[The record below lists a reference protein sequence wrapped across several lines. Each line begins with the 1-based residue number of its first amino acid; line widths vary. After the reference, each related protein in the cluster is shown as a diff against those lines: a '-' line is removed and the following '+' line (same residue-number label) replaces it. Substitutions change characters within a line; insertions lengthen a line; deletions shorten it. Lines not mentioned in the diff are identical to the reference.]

1 MARGS
6 EAKKIVIDKLLETFE
21 NSFLYNDG
29 KEVRIPI
36 EENGEEIQIKVALTA
51 AKENVL
57 PGGDN
62 ILPGEETGKIEFSKE
77 NKERIEQPTAKPT
90 KEELQNVN
98 DLLKALGL

>member
-1 MARGS
+1 MARGA
-6 EAKKIVIDKLLETFE
+6 EAKKIVMNKLLETF
-21 NSFLYNDG
+21 NGAFLYNDG

-51 AKENVL
+51 AKENVI

-62 ILPGEETGKIEFSKE
+62 ALPGEESEKIEFQEKTQ
-77 NKERIEQPTAKPT
+77 ERIEPIKKPT
-90 KEELQNVN
+90 EEELKNVN

>member
-1 MARGS
+1 MARGA
-6 EAKKIVIDKLLETFE
+6 EAKKIVTTKLLETF
-21 NSFLYNDG
+21 NGAFLYNDG

-51 AKENVL
+51 AKENVY

-62 ILPGEETGKIEFSKE
+62 ALPGETIERTESVSQTQ
-77 NKERIEQPTAKPT
+77 ERIEPIKKPT
-90 KEELQNVN
+90 EEELKNVN

>member
-1 MARGS
+1 MARGA
-6 EAKKIVIDKLLETFE
+6 EAKKIVTTKLLETF
-21 NSFLYNDG
+21 NGAFLYNDG

-51 AKENVL
+51 AKENVY

-62 ILPGEETGKIEFSKE
+62 ALPGETIEKIESVSQTQ
-77 NKERIEQPTAKPT
+77 ERTEPIKKPT
-90 KEELQNVN
+90 KEELKNVN

>member
-1 MARGS
+1 MARGA
-6 EAKKIVIDKLLETFE
+6 EAKKIVIDKLLKTFE

-51 AKENVL
+51 AKENVF
-57 PGGDN
+57 PGGDDM
-62 ILPGEETGKIEFSKE
+62 LPGEDTKKIEFPEK
-77 NKERIEQPTAKPT
+77 NKERTEQPIVKPT

>member
-1 MARGS
+1 MARGA
-6 EAKKIVIDKLLETFE
+6 EAKKIVTTKLLETF
-21 NSFLYNDG
+21 NGAFLYNDG

-51 AKENVL
+51 AKENVY

-62 ILPGEETGKIEFSKE
+62 LLPGETIKKVEPIAQTQEKVEPIK
-77 NKERIEQPTAKPT
+77 KPSE
-90 KEELQNVN
+90 EELKNVN